1 MHHFTMTGPGQTW
14 ENSKK
19 ELRFLRGMDS
29 GGTTHIPGT
38 NYNNFAWEN
47 ADAQPCVR
55 QHCPADYSEPI
66 RPTENMCKIFE
77 AWEAMIAAAPRITPD
92 HVAAD
97 VGGDVTADVTDGLEP
112 WRYDLVNTGREV
124 LNQLM
129 LPTSQKFNMSLND
142 SEALATTST
151 ACERGATRLGSVSCS
166 NHLLCSVR
174 LVTVVSV

>member
-1 MHHFTMTGPGQTW
+1 
-14 ENSKK
+14 
-19 ELRFLRGMDS
+19 MDS

-66 RPTENMCKIFE
+66 RPTGNMCKIFE

-151 ACERGATRLGSVSCS
+151 ACERGATRLGSVSSS

>member
-1 MHHFTMTGPGQTW
+1 
-14 ENSKK
+14 
-19 ELRFLRGMDS
+19 
-29 GGTTHIPGT
+29 
-38 NYNNFAWEN
+38 
-47 ADAQPCVR
+47 VR

-92 HVAAD
+92 HVDDHVAAD
-97 VGGDVTADVTDGLEP
+97 VGGDGLEP

-151 ACERGATRLGSVSCS
+151 ACE
-166 NHLLCSVR
+166 
-174 LVTVVSV
+174 

>member
-1 MHHFTMTGPGQTW
+1 
-14 ENSKK
+14 
-19 ELRFLRGMDS
+19 MDS

-151 ACERGATRLGSVSCS
+151 ACE
-166 NHLLCSVR
+166 
-174 LVTVVSV
+174 